1 MRIMINGR
9 SLEGKRTGVGRY
21 LSNIIRIW
29 SENNKNNDYDIYFR
43 DGLSSD
49 AFLSENNVSA
59 TLVPNSKLFDL
70 GPVWENFY
78 LPRALRKNPSAD
90 IYFTSNYTLPILPIA
105 AKKVVTIFDISYIAH
120 PEWFPKKQLASL
132 VPLTGMTV
140 RKADVIL
147 TGSMATKNE
156 ILKYY
161 DIDEQKIQ
169 ITNLG
174 IDQRFLNSD
183 KFQGKI
189 ESDRVTT
196 KYNLEGKVV
205 LFVGLLMNRRN
216 IPQLIESVASVIKK
230 TGEIITLVILG
241 KNHTYPYQDI
251 DALAAQF
258 GITEHLRWIKY
269 TSDEDLF
276 GLYKAAN
283 VFMCISLYE
292 GFNITPLEAL
302 GLGVPTICSNLSS
315 LPEVVGDAAYM
326 LEDPRDTEEMTKAI
340 QHVLFDDSLS
350 AQLIEKGKIQAS
362 QFSWER
368 CAKETMDILKDV
380 SPKN

>member
-1 MRIMINGR
+1 MINGR
-9 SLEGKRTGVGRY
+9 CLEGKRTGVGRY

-29 SENNKNNDYDIYFR
+29 SENNKNHDYDIYFR

-59 TLVPNSKLFDL
+59 TLVPNSKLLDL
-70 GPVWENFY
+70 GPIWENFY
-78 LPRALRKNPSAD
+78 LPRALSKNSSAD
-90 IYFTSNYTLPILPIA
+90 IYFTSNYTLPVLPVA

-132 VPLTGMTV
+132 ALLTGPTV
-140 RKADVIL
+140 RKADIIL

-161 DIDEQKIQ
+161 DIDENKIK

-174 IDQRFLNSD
+174 IDKKFLNLD
-183 KFQGKI
+183 KTQG
-189 ESDRVTT
+189 ESESARVTK
-196 KYNLEGKVV
+196 KYKLEGKVV

-216 IPQLIESVASVIKK
+216 IPQLIEAVSNVIKA

-258 GITEHLRWIKY
+258 GLTEHLRWIKY
-269 TSDEDLF
+269 TSDEDVY

-302 GLGVPTICSNLSS
+302 SLGVPTICSNLSS

-326 LEDPRDTEEMTKAI
+326 LEDPRDAVEMTKAI
-340 QHVLFDDSLS
+340 EHVLFDGSLS
-350 AQLIEKGKIQAS
+350 GQLIEKGKIQAS
-362 QFSWER
+362 KFSWER
-368 CAKETMDILKDV
+368 CAKETMDILEDV
-380 SPKN
+380 SSKN